1 MYDSFSARKDMSDKM
16 SNPLEAVAQV
26 EALRAMLN
34 PPGTV
39 TLTPGQAHML
49 KNNMELLQVQLRQSA
64 QTLEE
69 CLGVLRLT
77 DGGGEKNKGGETS
90 SKVSHT
96 HHCVIP

>member
-1 MYDSFSARKDMSDKM
+1 MSDKM
-16 SNPLEAVAQV
+16 SNPLEAIAQV

-39 TLTPGQAHML
+39 TLTPGQATTL
-49 KNNMELLQVQLRQSA
+49 QNNMELVQVLARQVSQA
-64 QTLEE
+64 MEE